1 MADNDIDL
9 YADDIDQDFV
19 QDEFAGDNVDLYDD
33 VISTPAAGGNNS
45 DGLDSQQPTSNTNPE
60 DTNGSVYPSQGN
72 NITPNTLGRRHQLYV
87 GNLSWWTTDQDI
99 INAVREI
106 GVSDFNE
113 VKFFEH
119 RPNGQSK
126 GFCVI
131 SMGSENSMRMCMD
144 NLPKLQIHNQ
154 NPVVTL
160 PTKQALSTFESQS
173 KTRPT
178 PPNNNGPRG
187 SHPGQ
192 ANHPISSGPH
202 QSYQPRMQMNSP
214 ARGGPM
220 NHGMQGPG
228 PNGPRMQGPPP
239 GFNGPPQMN
248 QNNMRFQQPQW
259 NGPRP
264 NGPGPNMGPMRPP
277 GPGGPQGPP
286 GRPMGPPQGM
296 QGPPRGMSNQ
306 GPPQGPPRPDW
317 NRPPM
322 NQGFP
327 QQGPPNMQ
335 GPGPNMGP
343 RGPPMGGPPNG
354 PPQGP
359 NQGPAPH
366 VNPAFFNQGGPP
378 PNMGHPMQGGPPGM
392 PPHHGMQQGPHG
404 PHGGPMGPNN
414 GPPPGGHYG
423 PPSNMAPPYGSG
435 PQQSDHRND
444 MPPISDQEFED
455 IMARNRTVSS
465 SAIARAVSDA
475 AAGEYASA
483 IETLVTAISLIKQ
496 SKVANDDRCKILITS
511 LQDTLRG
518 VEDKSYSSGRRD
530 RSRSR
535 ERSHRRGRRERSSSR
550 YRERSRE
557 RERDR
562 DRDRDRDR
570 YYADNYRERDRERDR
585 SRSRGGERERER
597 ERDYRDRET
606 DDRVS
611 RPRNKSPPDGAEA
624 AGDSSKSRY
633 YEERYRD
640 RTESGRARESDRDR
654 DRERDRRDET
664 HRSRH

>member
-9 YADDIDQDFV
+9 YADDIDQDFA
-19 QDEFAGDNVDLYDD
+19 QDDFGGDNVDLYDD
-33 VISTPAAGGNNS
+33 VISTPASGPGGDAPDNP
-45 DGLDSQQPTSNTNPE
+45 QPTSNSNTE
-60 DTNGSVYPSQGN
+60 ETNGTIYQTQGN

-87 GNLSWWTTDQDI
+87 GNLTWWTTDQDI
-99 INAVREI
+99 LNAVRDI
-106 GVSDFNE
+106 GVNDFNE

-131 SMGSENSMRMCMD
+131 SMASETSMRLCLD
-144 NLPKLQIHNQ
+144 RLPKQQIHNQ
-154 NPVVTL
+154 TPIVTL

-187 SHPGQ
+187 QHPSQ
-192 ANHPISSGPH
+192 SNHSISSGPH
-202 QSYQPRMQMNSP
+202 QNFPPRMQMNSP
-214 ARGGPM
+214 IRGPM
-220 NHGMQGPG
+220 QHPGGMSGGQG

-248 QNNMRFQQPQW
+248 QNQMRFQQPQW

-264 NGPGPNMGPMRPP
+264 NGPGQGPNMGPMRLGPP
-277 GPGGPQGPP
+277 SGQQGPP
-286 GRPMGPPQGM
+286 RPPMFQGPPQM
-296 QGPPRGMSNQ
+296 QGPPRGMPNQ
-306 GPPQGPPRPDW
+306 GPPPGPRPDW

-322 NQGFP
+322 QQGFP
-327 QQGPPNMQ
+327 PQGPPMQ
-335 GPGPNMGP
+335 GPPSMGP
-343 RGPPMGGPPNG
+343 RGPPPMGVPPNG

-359 NQGPAPH
+359 PQGPAPH
-366 VNPAFFNQGGPP
+366 VNPAFFSQGAPP
-378 PNMGHPMQGGPPGM
+378 PNMPHQMQGGPPGM
-392 PPHHGMQQGPHG
+392 PPQHGMNQGPHG
-404 PHGGPMGPNN
+404 PPHGPPMGPNS
-414 GPPPGGHYG
+414 GPPPHYS
-423 PPSNMAPPYGSG
+423 SNMAPPYGAPPVG
-435 PQQSDHRND
+435 DHRSD
-444 MPPISDQEFED
+444 MPPISEQEFED
-455 IMARNRTVSS
+455 IMSRNRTVSS

-496 SKVANDDRCKILITS
+496 SKVSNDDRCKILITS

-518 VEDKSYSSGRRD
+518 VEDKSYSSGRRE

-535 ERSHRRGRRERSSSR
+535 ERHRRGGRRDRSTSR

-562 DRDRDRDR
+562 DRERDR

-585 SRSRGGERERER
+585 SRSRGDRERERER
-597 ERDYRDRET
+597 EREYRDREP

-611 RPRNKSPPDGAEA
+611 RPRNKSPPDGTEA
-624 AGDSSKSRY
+624 GGDPTSKSRY
-633 YEERYRD
+633 YDDRYRE
-640 RTESGRARESDRDR
+640 RESGRRGEADRE
-654 DRERDRRDET
+654 RERDRRDES